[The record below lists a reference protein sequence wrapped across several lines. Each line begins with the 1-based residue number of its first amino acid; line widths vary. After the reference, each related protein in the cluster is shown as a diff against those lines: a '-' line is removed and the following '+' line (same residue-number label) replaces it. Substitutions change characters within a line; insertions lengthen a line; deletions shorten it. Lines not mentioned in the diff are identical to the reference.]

1 MRPERLSRTILPR
14 CASRARSSY
23 DSRRHRART
32 TTFARASAVSCMC
45 AHTTCTEECR
55 DDRGEPP
62 PAVRLGEHPAPPQQA
77 QHAAADGGDEPGDLD
92 VGRRRS
98 RVEAQEVVLQLVG
111 IGVEPPVGLPVPLD
125 VEEEHPPLAGLRLLR
140 RAEKP
145 GERVRRVLERLVQQ
159 HDTVERHAAV
169 VGRRQIDRTMRVFSV
184 RPYRPSAGY
193 DRITTK

>member
-1 MRPERLSRTILPR
+1 
-14 CASRARSSY
+14 
-23 DSRRHRART
+23 
-32 TTFARASAVSCMC
+32 MC

-111 IGVEPPVGLPVPLD
+111 IGVEPPVGLPVSSMS
-125 VEEEHPPLAGLRLLR
+125 RKSIR
-140 RAEKP
+140 RWP
-145 GERVRRVLERLVQQ
+145 GF
-159 HDTVERHAAV
+159 ASCA
-169 VGRRQIDRTMRVFSV
+169 GRRSRE
-184 RPYRPSAGY
+184 SACAASSNASCSS
-193 DRITTK
+193 TTR